1 MDLNQRNLEYENDK
15 LLIEFMEQL
24 RDKNM
29 PNTISELPSIRN
41 AAIEKINSINDYC
54 KKRGVYYFSELPISG
69 IINSRIM
76 NDVETGIFV
85 ANSMPQK
92 EDVSKKLYIP
102 KITSLFLYVK
112 SVKKEMVFDTIYN
125 DIDNL
130 ELEKIYRYTYLKYY
144 DSLIASESDETLK
157 EMLEKDIEISKKLG
171 LSEEFMSVKEY
182 VDGLIERRN
191 SICKQNVYKPN

>member
-1 MDLNQRNLEYENDK
+1 MDLNQRNLEYENNK
-15 LLIEFMEQL
+15 LLVEFMEQL

-29 PNTISELPSIRN
+29 PNTILELPSIRD

-69 IINSRIM
+69 IINSRII

-92 EDVSKKLYIP
+92 KDVSKKLYIP
-102 KITSLFLYVK
+102 KITPLFFYAK
-112 SVKKEMVFDTIYN
+112 SVKKEMVFNTIYN

-130 ELEKIYRYTYLKYY
+130 KLEKIYRYTYLKYY

-171 LSEEFMSVKEY
+171 LSEEFMSVKEH
-182 VDGLIERRN
+182 VDSLIERRN
-191 SICKQNVYKPN
+191 SVCKQNVYKPN

>member
-1 MDLNQRNLEYENDK
+1 MDLNQRNLEYENNK

-76 NDVETGIFV
+76 SDVETGIFV

-102 KITSLFLYVK
+102 KITPLFFYIK
-112 SVKKEMVFDTIYN
+112 SVKKEMVFYTIYN

-130 ELEKIYRYTYLKYY
+130 ELEKIYKYTYLKYY
-144 DSLIASESDETLK
+144 DSLISSESDETLK
-157 EMLEKDIEISKKLG
+157 EMLEKDIEISKKLD

-182 VDGLIERRN
+182 VDSLIERRN

>member
-102 KITSLFLYVK
+102 KINYCCNYS
-112 SVKKEMVFDTIYN
+112 MQ
-125 DIDNL
+125 
-130 ELEKIYRYTYLKYY
+130 
-144 DSLIASESDETLK
+144 
-157 EMLEKDIEISKKLG
+157 
-171 LSEEFMSVKEY
+171 LSCS
-182 VDGLIERRN
+182 
-191 SICKQNVYKPN
+191 SHCW

>member
-1 MDLNQRNLEYENDK
+1 MDLNQRNLEHENDK
-15 LLIEFMEQL
+15 LLVEFMEQL
-24 RDKNM
+24 RDKDM

-92 EDVSKKLYIP
+92 EAVSKKLYIP
-102 KITSLFLYVK
+102 KITPLFFYVK
-112 SVKKEMVFDTIYN
+112 SVKKEMIFYTIYN

-182 VDGLIERRN
+182 VDSLIERRN

>member
-1 MDLNQRNLEYENDK
+1 MDLNQRNLEYENNK

-76 NDVETGIFV
+76 SDVETGIFV

-102 KITSLFLYVK
+102 KITPLFFYIK
-112 SVKKEMVFDTIYN
+112 SVKKEMVFYTIYN

-144 DSLIASESDETLK
+144 DSLISSESDETLK

-182 VDGLIERRN
+182 VDSLIERRN